1 MDVARGGV
9 RGGAP
14 AHPRS
19 RRMPDCDTLA
29 ENYDPAVNG
38 RTRRMPRALPARAC
52 GARRMLRGLSA
63 DKVTCRET

>member
-29 ENYDPAVNG
+29 ENYDPAVKPYTPDAAG
-38 RTRRMPRALPARAC
+38 IAC
-52 GARRMLRGLSA
+52 GRAGRDA
-63 DKVTCRET
+63 CCAA